1 MHDRDRSNC
10 TTKPIL
16 AHYSA
21 ERLLTNLNVG
31 TEEQFVKAM
40 SFLTRRASAA
50 LILLTGAV
58 LVLSACATGP
68 SQPAPTG
75 MAGLQSTPD
84 YIIGP
89 GDNVNIFVWQQPD
102 LSVTVPVR
110 PDGRITTPLAEDVVA
125 AGKTPRQLARD
136 MEQELSAYVRD
147 PVVTVIVTGIVGP
160 YSQQIRVIGQA
171 ANPQAIAYR
180 ENMTALDVMIAVG
193 GLTDFAA
200 GNRASISRVVDGQTR
215 QYGVRLNDLIKRGDI
230 SANVPMLPG
239 DILVIPE
246 TRF

>member
-1 MHDRDRSNC
+1 VNIIS
-10 TTKPIL
+10 
-16 AHYSA
+16 
-21 ERLLTNLNVG
+21 LLTSRLSATLVLLVG
-31 TEEQFVKAM
+31 A
-40 SFLTRRASAA
+40 
-50 LILLTGAV
+50 ILL
-58 LVLSACATGP
+58 LPACATGP
-68 SQPAPTG
+68 SHPAPPA
-75 MAGLQSTPD
+75 MAADQAAPA

-110 PDGRITTPLAEDVVA
+110 PDGRINTPLAEDVVA
-125 AGKTPRQLARD
+125 AGKTPTQLARD

-160 YSQQIRVIGQA
+160 YSQQVRVIGQA
-171 ANPQAIAYR
+171 TNPQALAYR

-200 GNRASISRVVDGQTR
+200 GNRASIVRVVNGETQ
-215 QYGVRLNDLIKRGDI
+215 QYGVRLNDLINRGDI
-230 SANVPMLPG
+230 GANVQMMPG

>member
-1 MHDRDRSNC
+1 M
-10 TTKPIL
+10 
-16 AHYSA
+16 
-21 ERLLTNLNVG
+21 
-31 TEEQFVKAM
+31 KAI
-40 SFLTRRASAA
+40 SLVASRIPAA
-50 LILLTGAV
+50 LVLLIGAILL
-58 LVLSACATGP
+58 LPACATGP
-68 SQPAPTG
+68 SFPPAPT
-75 MAGLQSTPD
+75 MPADQAAPD

-125 AGKTPRQLARD
+125 AGKTPTQLARD
-136 MEQELSAYVRD
+136 MEQQLSAYVRD
-147 PVVTVIVTGIVGP
+147 PVVTVIVSGIVGP
-160 YSQQIRVIGQA
+160 YSQQVRVIGQA
-171 ANPQAIAYR
+171 ANPQAIPYR

-200 GNRASISRVVDGQTR
+200 GNRASIVRVVNGETR
-215 QYGVRLNDLIKRGDI
+215 QYGVRLNDLVNRGDI
-230 SANVPMLPG
+230 RANVHMLPG